1 MATIK
6 LFGDLRPE
14 VGTAV
19 LELQGETIRT
29 LLAALIAK
37 QPQLETA
44 LFDGNELQPH
54 VRIMINGHAI
64 ELADGLETAVSAK
77 DQIAIF
83 PPIAGG

>member
-14 VGTAV
+14 SGTAV
-19 LELQGETIRT
+19 LEFQGETVRA
-29 LLAALIAK
+29 LLAALMAK
-37 QPQLETA
+37 QPQLKTA

-64 ELADGLETAVSAK
+64 ELADGLETAVSPN